1 MAGFRVVF
9 RQSVRKDLRR
19 IPRQD
24 IQRILTRI
32 EALAEDPRPPGAE
45 KLSAQE
51 RYRVRQGVHRIL
63 YEIRDD
69 ELVVIVVKFGHRR
82 HVYQSG

>member
-9 RQSVRKDLRR
+9 RQSVRKDLKR

-51 RYRVRQGVHRIL
+51 RYRVRQGVYRIL

-69 ELVVIVVKFGHRR
+69 ELVVIIVKVGHRR
-82 HVYQSG
+82 HVYRSG